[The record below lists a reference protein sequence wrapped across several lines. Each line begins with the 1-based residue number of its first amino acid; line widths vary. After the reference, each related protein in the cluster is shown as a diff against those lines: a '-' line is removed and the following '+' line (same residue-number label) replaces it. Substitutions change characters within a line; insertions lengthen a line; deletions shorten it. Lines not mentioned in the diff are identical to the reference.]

1 MTNLI
6 HFSLIILVMAIWTFV
21 SITNQRFDRDGL
33 RIHVTSLHFRMRR
46 YWLTLHSR
54 DQVQIHRI
62 TKFLMRILTIN
73 YFSLHSRKNQSVA
86 SRCKLWFRGQY
97 LVCFGSFRS
106 KMLRNSQYCEI
117 FVWFLLSN
125 DVLRGSLGCL
135 GCTRLI
141 DKQSRCVNYFGT
153 AFFGFIAWKQTA
165 FLLMTN
171 LPIFIEWIED
181 PNLLNISYD
190 CKNISFF
197 VEKSKIFGFIYRF
210 EPTRNV

>member
-1 MTNLI
+1 
-6 HFSLIILVMAIWTFV
+6 
-21 SITNQRFDRDGL
+21 
-33 RIHVTSLHFRMRR
+33 
-46 YWLTLHSR
+46 
-54 DQVQIHRI
+54 
-62 TKFLMRILTIN
+62 MRILTIN

-106 KMLRNSQYCEI
+106 KMLRNSQYCHI

-153 AFFGFIAWKQTA
+153 AFFGFVAWKQTA

-171 LPIFIEWIED
+171 LPIFIEWIEN
-181 PNLLNISYD
+181 PILLDISCD

-197 VEKSKIFGFIYRF
+197 GERSKIFGFIYRF
-210 EPTRNV
+210 NLLGTLSKRRQIDLTDFWYIWSKFWFYLAKPNFLGELKESWKKSILFDIFFKHNIWNLTMKVIKLLN

>member
-1 MTNLI
+1 
-6 HFSLIILVMAIWTFV
+6 LVMAIWTFV

-33 RIHVTSLHFRMRR
+33 RIHVTSLHFGMRR

-54 DQVQIHRI
+54 DQVQIHRL

-106 KMLRNSQYCEI
+106 KMLRKSQYCKI
-117 FVWFLLSN
+117 FVGFLLSN
-125 DVLRGSLGCL
+125 DVIRGSLGCL

-153 AFFGFIAWKQTA
+153 AFFGFVAWKQTA

-171 LPIFIEWIED
+171 LPIFIEWIEN
-181 PNLLNISYD
+181 PILLNISYD

-197 VEKSKIFGFIYRF
+197 VEKSRMFRFMYCF
-210 EPTRNV
+210 EPSRNY